1 MMSLECAV
9 EDHGHRR
16 GCAHR
21 LAWGAGVW
29 ATGLVLAAS
38 VQAAPMACLI
48 EPSQV
53 VDIGS
58 PVVGVIATVAVERG
72 DAVRRGEVV
81 ATLRREVERANLSAA
96 SNRSEVQ
103 AELRAARAAAELARS
118 KLVRAEDLRRQNFIS
133 EVAVEQA
140 RSEAEVAYRRVD
152 AVREQQRAA
161 ASDTETARSQFAQR
175 ELVATIDGV
184 VVDRF
189 LSPGERVDDKP
200 ILRIAR
206 LNPLRVEL
214 VLPLSDLGRLKAG
227 DTVQLKP
234 DYPGAVRK
242 AATVERV
249 DKIVDAASRT
259 FRARLT
265 LPNPDNSI
273 LAGVRC
279 VPEWAGATPTSAAV
293 TPAVAPVPAPI
304 PAKNPATTSR

>member
-1 MMSLECAV
+1 MMSLESAV
-9 EDHGHRR
+9 NSAVKEHGRMR
-16 GCAHR
+16 AGGA
-21 LAWGAGVW
+21 AIWGAGLL
-29 ATGLVLAAS
+29 LVS
-38 VQAAPMACLI
+38 VAQAAPMACLI

-58 PVVGVIATVAVERG
+58 PVVGVLATVAVERG
-72 DAVRRGEVV
+72 DVVRRGTVV

-118 KLVRAEDLRRQNFIS
+118 KLVRAEDLHRQNFVS

-140 RSEAEVAYRRVD
+140 RSEAEVAYRRID

-175 ELVATIDGV
+175 ELPATIDGV
-184 VVDRF
+184 VVERF
-189 LSPGERVDDKP
+189 LNPGERVDDKP

-206 LNPLRVEL
+206 LDPLRVEL

-227 DTVQLKP
+227 DTVPLKP
-234 DYPGAVRK
+234 DYPGATRK
-242 AATVERV
+242 TATVERV
-249 DKIVDAASRT
+249 DKVVDAASRT

-265 LPNPDNSI
+265 LPNPGYGI

-279 VPEWAGATPTSAAV
+279 LPEWTATPA
-293 TPAVAPVPAPI
+293 I
-304 PAKNPATTSR
+304 PATTVP

>member
-1 MMSLECAV
+1 MNLESVVNVLGVLGVPGRAGGVAV
-9 EDHGHRR
+9 
-16 GCAHR
+16 
-21 LAWGAGVW
+21 L
-29 ATGLVLAAS
+29 GLLVSA
-38 VQAAPMACLI
+38 VQAAPLACLI

-58 PVVGVIATVAVERG
+58 PVVGVLATVAVERG
-72 DAVRRGEVV
+72 DTVRRGTVV

-96 SNRSEVQ
+96 SQRSEVQ

-140 RSEAEVAYRRVD
+140 RSEAEVAHRRVD

-175 ELVATIDGV
+175 ELAATIDGV
-184 VVDRF
+184 VVDRY
-189 LSPGERVDDKP
+189 LHPGERVDDKP
-200 ILRIAR
+200 ILRLAR
-206 LNPLRVEL
+206 LDPLRVEL

-227 DTVQLKP
+227 DTVHLKP
-234 DYPGAVRK
+234 DYPGAPRK

-259 FRARLT
+259 FRARLN
-265 LPNPDNSI
+265 LPNPDHAI

-279 VPEWAGATPTSAAV
+279 LPEWAAATPTAGPTAAAV
-293 TPAVAPVPAPI
+293 PPT
-304 PAKNPATTSR
+304 R

>member
-1 MMSLECAV
+1 MISLESAV
-9 EDHGHRR
+9 NVHGRLHA
-16 GCAHR
+16 GCAGAWVVSLL
-21 LAWGAGVW
+21 LASAS
-29 ATGLVLAAS
+29 AA
-38 VQAAPMACLI
+38 QAAPLACLI

-72 DAVRRGEVV
+72 DVVRRGAVV
-81 ATLRREVERANLSAA
+81 ATLRRDVERANLSAA
-96 SNRSEVQ
+96 SQRSEVQ
-103 AELRAARAAAELARS
+103 AELRAARAAADLARS

-140 RSEAEVAYRRVD
+140 RSEAEVASRRID

-161 ASDTETARSQFAQR
+161 ASDTETARTQFAQR
-175 ELVATIDGV
+175 ELTATINGV
-184 VVDRF
+184 VVERF
-189 LSPGERVDDKP
+189 LHPGERVDDKP

-206 LNPLRVEL
+206 LHPLRVEL

-227 DTVQLKP
+227 DTVQIKP
-234 DYPGAVRK
+234 DYPGATRT

-249 DKIVDAASRT
+249 DQMVDAASRT

-265 LPNPDNSI
+265 LPNPDHAI

-279 VPEWAGATPTSAAV
+279 LPDWVAAV
-293 TPAVAPVPAPI
+293 PTAGPAP
-304 PAKNPATTSR
+304 AR

>member
-1 MMSLECAV
+1 MSLESAV
-9 EDHGHRR
+9 KEHGRR
-16 GCAHR
+16 VGVVAVGWL
-21 LAWGAGVW
+21 LAS
-29 ATGLVLAAS
+29 T
-38 VQAAPMACLI
+38 VQAAPLACLI

-58 PVVGVIATVAVERG
+58 PVVGVLATVAVERG
-72 DAVRRGEVV
+72 DAVRRGTVV

-96 SNRSEVQ
+96 SHRSEVQ
-103 AELRAARAAAELARS
+103 AELRAARAAAELAHS

-140 RSEAEVAYRRVD
+140 RSESEVANRRID

-175 ELVATIDGV
+175 ELAATIDGV

-189 LSPGERVDDKP
+189 LNPGERVDDKP

-206 LNPLRVEL
+206 LDPLRVEL

-227 DTVQLKP
+227 DAVQLKP
-234 DYPGAVRK
+234 DYPGATRK
-242 AATVERV
+242 TATVERV

-265 LPNPDNSI
+265 LPNPDNAI

-279 VPEWAGATPTSAAV
+279 LPEWATVTPTAA
-293 TPAVAPVPAPI
+293 
-304 PAKNPATTSR
+304 R

>member
-1 MMSLECAV
+1 MSLESAV
-9 EDHGHRR
+9 KEHGRR
-16 GCAHR
+16 VGVVAVGWL
-21 LAWGAGVW
+21 LAS
-29 ATGLVLAAS
+29 T
-38 VQAAPMACLI
+38 VQAAPLACLI

-58 PVVGVIATVAVERG
+58 PVVGVLATVAVERG
-72 DAVRRGEVV
+72 DAVRRGTVV

-140 RSEAEVAYRRVD
+140 RSESEVAHRRID

-175 ELVATIDGV
+175 ELAATIDGV

-189 LSPGERVDDKP
+189 LNPGERVDDKP

-206 LNPLRVEL
+206 LDPLRVEL

-227 DTVQLKP
+227 DAVQLKP
-234 DYPGAVRK
+234 DYPGATRK
-242 AATVERV
+242 TATVERV

-265 LPNPDNSI
+265 LPNPDNAI

-279 VPEWAGATPTSAAV
+279 LPEWATVTPTAA
-293 TPAVAPVPAPI
+293 
-304 PAKNPATTSR
+304 R

>member
-1 MMSLECAV
+1 MMNLESVVNVLGVLGVLGVPGRAGGVAV
-9 EDHGHRR
+9 
-16 GCAHR
+16 
-21 LAWGAGVW
+21 L
-29 ATGLVLAAS
+29 GLLVSA
-38 VQAAPMACLI
+38 VQAAPLACLI

-58 PVVGVIATVAVERG
+58 PVVGVLATVAVERG
-72 DAVRRGEVV
+72 DTVRRGTVV

-96 SNRSEVQ
+96 SQRSEVQ

-161 ASDTETARSQFAQR
+161 ASDTETARTQFAQR
-175 ELVATIDGV
+175 ELAATIDGV
-184 VVDRF
+184 VVERY
-189 LSPGERVDDKP
+189 LHPGERVDDKP
-200 ILRIAR
+200 ILRLAR
-206 LNPLRVEL
+206 LDPLRVEL

-227 DTVQLKP
+227 DTLHLKP
-234 DYPGAVRK
+234 DYPGAPRK

-259 FRARLT
+259 FRARLS
-265 LPNPDNSI
+265 LPNPDHAV

-279 VPEWAGATPTSAAV
+279 LPEWAQATPTAGPAAV
-293 TPAVAPVPAPI
+293 ATPI
-304 PAKNPATTSR
+304 TR

>member
-1 MMSLECAV
+1 MTTSLESVVNVHGRACVAAAGLLLAV
-9 EDHGHRR
+9 
-16 GCAHR
+16 
-21 LAWGAGVW
+21 
-29 ATGLVLAAS
+29 AAR
-38 VQAAPMACLI
+38 AAPLACLI

-58 PVVGVIATVAVERG
+58 PVVGVLATVAVERG
-72 DAVRRGEVV
+72 DTVRRGMVV

-96 SNRSEVQ
+96 SQRSDVQ

-175 ELVATIDGV
+175 ELTATIDGV

-189 LSPGERVDDKP
+189 LHPGERVDDKP

-206 LNPLRVEL
+206 LDPLRVEL

-227 DTVQLKP
+227 DALQLKP
-234 DYPGAVRK
+234 DYPGATRK
-242 AATVERV
+242 TATVERV

-265 LPNPDNSI
+265 LPNPDHAI

-279 VPEWAGATPTSAAV
+279 LPEWAGAAPAALPTAA
-293 TPAVAPVPAPI
+293 T
-304 PAKNPATTSR
+304 R

>member
-1 MMSLECAV
+1 MRRSALRVAV
-9 EDHGHRR
+9 W
-16 GCAHR
+16 
-21 LAWGAGVW
+21 LAGGWLAVAG
-29 ATGLVLAAS
+29 
-38 VQAAPMACLI
+38 QAAPLACLI

-96 SNRSEVQ
+96 SSRSEVQ

-161 ASDTETARSQFAQR
+161 ASDTETARSQFALR
-175 ELVATIDGV
+175 ELAATIDGV

-189 LSPGERVDDKP
+189 LNPGERVDDKP

-206 LNPLRVEL
+206 LDPLRVEL

-227 DTVQLKP
+227 DTVQIKP
-234 DYPGAVRK
+234 DYPGATRK
-242 AATVERV
+242 TATVERV

-265 LPNPDNSI
+265 LPNPDHGV

-279 VPEWAGATPTSAAV
+279 QPEWVSATPTAGPA
-293 TPAVAPVPAPI
+293 TPAATPALVA
-304 PAKNPATTSR
+304 R